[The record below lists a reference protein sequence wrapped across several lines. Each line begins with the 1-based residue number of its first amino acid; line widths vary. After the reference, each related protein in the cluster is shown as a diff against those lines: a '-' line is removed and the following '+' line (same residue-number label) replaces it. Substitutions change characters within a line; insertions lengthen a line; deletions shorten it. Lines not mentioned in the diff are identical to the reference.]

1 VGADRGGVLS
11 RLHRADSRARLEM
24 KDRRREIRSMTWK
37 LLAIAAGSF
46 GFGFAL
52 VPLYNVLCSVTGYGD
67 QTKLLQRVQA
77 IEHPDLNRTVT
88 VEFLAEVA
96 SAGGWDFRPEVRT
109 IEVHPGKLYTAEF
122 YAHNLTGRDTVAQAV
137 PNIAPSEVAAYFH
150 KTECFCFSPQHFAL
164 NEGRDMPVRFI
175 IDPALPSHIDMITLA
190 YTFYDESSRV
200 TSR

>member
-1 VGADRGGVLS
+1 MSDLR
-11 RLHRADSRARLEM
+11 RANLT
-24 KDRRREIRSMTWK
+24 MTWK

-46 GFGFAL
+46 AFGFAL
-52 VPLYNVLCSVTGYGD
+52 VPLYNVLCAVTGYGD
-67 QTKLLQRVQA
+67 QAKLRERSVATIQQPQL
-77 IEHPDLNRTVT
+77 DRTVT
-88 VEFLAEVA
+88 VEFLADVA
-96 SAGGWDFRPEVRT
+96 SAGTFEFRPVVRT
-109 IEVHPGKLYTAEF
+109 VEVHPGQLFTAEF

-175 IDPALPSHIDMITLA
+175 IDPSLPRHIDMITLA

-200 TSR
+200 TRR